1 MNGYYSVFD
10 PDGKKIADCGI
21 ERDAVN
27 LMHTRNKYWDGHY
40 FTFNPLPGD
49 IIDVSNG
56 KQLPTRDIVVNMDGG
71 VGGSWQE
78 VDYIEIKGQKLELQ
92 QSELPKADYSMN
104 KLQLQ
109 VEANSMGIQN
119 NFINNN

>member
-27 LMHTRNKYWDGHY
+27 LIGMRNRRWDGHY
-40 FTFNPLPGD
+40 YTFIPLPGD
-49 IIDVSNG
+49 IVDVSN

-71 VGGSWQE
+71 VGGSWKE
-78 VDYIEIKGQKLELQ
+78 VDYIDVNGQKL
-92 QSELPKADYSMN
+92 PMN
-104 KLQLQ
+104 QA
-109 VEANSMGIQN
+109 EPFIP
-119 NFINNN
+119 NFHD

>member
-27 LMHTRNKYWDGHY
+27 LMHTRNKYRDGHY
-40 FTFNPLPGD
+40 FVFNPLPGD

-56 KQLPTRDIVVNMDGG
+56 KQLPTRDIIVNMDGG
-71 VGGSWQE
+71 VGGSWEE
-78 VDYIEIKGQKLELQ
+78 VEYIEVGGQTIPMQ
-92 QSELPKADYSMN
+92 QLSPNDGQTLST
-104 KLQLQ
+104 
-109 VEANSMGIQN
+109 
-119 NFINNN
+119 

>member
-27 LMHTRNKYWDGHY
+27 LMSMRNRRWDGHY

-49 IIDVSNG
+49 IVDVSS
-56 KQLPTRDIVVNMDGG
+56 KQLPTKDIVVNMDGG
-71 VGGSWQE
+71 VGGSWKE
-78 VDYIEIKGQKLELQ
+78 VEYIEVGDQKIPIQ
-92 QSELPKADYSMN
+92 QLPPN
-104 KLQLQ
+104 CQ
-109 VEANSMGIQN
+109 EPFIP
-119 NFINNN
+119 NFHD